1 MKLTC
6 LQQDIPPSNIPP
18 KSLHQRTFIFHQC
31 HTIEQSQH
39 SPRNELCIVCSCE
52 IDEGFGYP
60 GYGESSHKCTG
71 HSSGKVEVVVVL
83 VQGGGDVLEDEAVR
97 GYVMDGLDVEGFFD
111 FGVGCCEEVEDNQDG
126 DEGVEKNIW

>member
-1 MKLTC
+1 M
-6 LQQDIPPSNIPP
+6 
-18 KSLHQRTFIFHQC
+18 
-31 HTIEQSQH
+31 
-39 SPRNELCIVCSCE
+39 
-52 IDEGFGYP
+52 
-60 GYGESSHKCTG
+60 
-71 HSSGKVEVVVVL
+71 VVVL